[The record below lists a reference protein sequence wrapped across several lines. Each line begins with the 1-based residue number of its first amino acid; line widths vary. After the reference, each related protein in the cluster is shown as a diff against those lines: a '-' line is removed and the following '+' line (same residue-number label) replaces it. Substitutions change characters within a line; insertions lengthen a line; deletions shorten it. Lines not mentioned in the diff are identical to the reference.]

1 MTAVQSPDRP
11 RRLMM
16 IGYNT
21 VDELIRD
28 GKIRFDDPVSLEL
41 QFNLGRM
48 FDEVVYVV
56 PFGRETITRR
66 IDGTTL
72 YRELAFNRSERGV
85 KLVLNGLK
93 HIVKARAF
101 MNEIVK
107 EFRPDVV
114 QTIGPHIPA
123 AMALISPAT
132 RRLPTVCMVEA
143 YWEDILPFQQYFPD
157 LVKRILPYWYRLAY
171 RLFDRYTGAPSL
183 SPPYY
188 TSKGMDAARISPWI
202 QPLDLREVEAARH
215 EDAPEA
221 VKALSHPRIVVLGR
235 LHPEK
240 LAPDALE
247 IFAQAAVSDL
257 PGTLVFVGDG
267 LDRERIEVRATEL
280 GLRDR
285 VVITGL
291 IPHKRAMDVLKA
303 CDLSIAPMQGSALLE
318 TLAAGL
324 ATVAYDHETHAAL
337 IESGVNGVLVPH
349 RDIAAGAATLR
360 RWLADPAE
368 ARAFGE
374 RARRRVEERYNLG
387 AMRDLLLAPFVDA
400 YDLPKFRHRRAR
412 DVSARK
418 GIA

>member
-1 MTAVQSPDRP
+1 MTDAVARP

-56 PFGRETITRR
+56 PFGRENIERR
-66 IDGTTL
+66 IDATTI
-72 YRELAFNRSERGV
+72 YRELAFDRSERGL

-93 HIVKARAF
+93 HVAKARVF
-101 MNEIVK
+101 MDGIVERFK
-107 EFRPDVV
+107 PDVV

-123 AMALISPAT
+123 AMALLSRQT
-132 RRLPTVCMVEA
+132 RALPTVCMIEA
-143 YWEDILPFQQYFPD
+143 YWEDILPFQQYFPGI
-157 LVKRILPYWYRLAY
+157 VKRILPYWYRIAY

-188 TSKGMDAARISPWI
+188 TSKGMEEQKIAAWI
-202 QPLDLREVEAARH
+202 QPLDLREVQEANA
-215 EDAPEA
+215 EDAPNA
-221 VKALSHPRIVVLGR
+221 VLQAEHPRIVVLGR

-240 LAPDALE
+240 LALDAFE
-247 IFAQAAVSDL
+247 IFEKAIAGGAKGSL
-257 PGTLVFVGDG
+257 IFVGDG
-267 LDRERIEVRATEL
+267 LDRAEIEARAKAAGFAE
-280 GLRDR
+280 R

-291 IPHKRAMDVLKA
+291 VPHKEAMAILKA

-337 IESGVNGVLVPH
+337 ITSGENGVLVPH
-349 RDIAAGAATLR
+349 RDTNAAADVLRQWLKEPQLAQYFATAARERVERLYNLEAMRALLMQPFIEAYTLPR
-360 RWLADPAE
+360 YQK
-368 ARAFGE
+368 
-374 RARRRVEERYNLG
+374 RRVI
-387 AMRDLLLAPFVDA
+387 
-400 YDLPKFRHRRAR
+400 RAGYI
-412 DVSARK
+412 SGEA
-418 GIA
+418 